1 MEQAQFLGL
10 EHLLDDL
17 SPDLH
22 LMIKGDYYRKN
33 KERVEKAGKD
43 QGVFEV
49 LEKLSGKRQKD
60 K

>member
-10 EHLLDDL
+10 EHLFDDL
-17 SPDLH
+17 SPDFH
-22 LMIKGDYYRKN
+22 LMFKGEFYRKN
-33 KERVEKAGKD
+33 KETVEQAAKD
-43 QGVFEV
+43 QGVVEV